1 MKLLEYQAKQVFGKY
16 GLPIPRGGVAGTP
29 EEAKGVASKIGGPV
43 AVKVQLPVG
52 GRGKSGGILFA
63 ETPDEAAETAGRL
76 LGSRLKDIEVRM
88 VLVEEKLSIKDEL
101 YLGITLDRRNRS
113 YVVLASTE
121 GGVDIEEVATKTPER
136 IVRHVIDP
144 LGGLRSYHARFVAK
158 RLGYSGREMNALTDL
173 ILRLYRV
180 AQETDAELTEIN
192 PLAATDSGFVAAD
205 ARLNVDNNAL
215 FRHPD
220 LAQMSQEAE
229 KSELSERER
238 KARSLGL
245 TYVELNGDIGIIGN
259 GAGLTM
265 ATIDTVTLHGGRPAN
280 FLDLGGGASS
290 EIIGTGVSY
299 VLSDFRVRALF
310 VNILGGITRC
320 DETARGVIE
329 AREKTG
335 SEKPIVVRMT
345 GTNEEEGRRLLKEA
359 GIDDLDTMEAAA
371 ERVVA
376 LARGR

>member
-29 EEAKGVASKIGGPV
+29 EEAKEVASKIGGPV
-43 AVKVQLPVG
+43 AVKAQLPVG

-63 ETPDEAAETAGRL
+63 KTPDDAAETARIL
-76 LGSRLKDIEVRM
+76 LGSRLKDIEVRR
-88 VLVEEKLSIKDEL
+88 VLVEEKLIIRDEL
-101 YLGITLDRRNRS
+101 YVGITLDRGNRS

-121 GGVDIEEVATKTPER
+121 GGVAIEEVASKTPER
-136 IVRHVIDP
+136 IVRHVVDP
-144 LGGLRSYHARFVAK
+144 LGGLRPYNARFVAK
-158 RLGYSGREMNALTDL
+158 RLGYSGRDMNALTDL

-192 PLAATDSGFVAAD
+192 PLAATDAGFVAAD

-229 KSELSERER
+229 EAELSERER
-238 KARSLGL
+238 EARGLGL
-245 TYVELNGDIGIIGN
+245 TYVELDGDIGVIGN

-265 ATIDTVTLHGGRPAN
+265 ATIDTVTLHGGKPAN
-280 FLDLGGGASS
+280 FLDLGGGASA
-290 EIIGTGVSY
+290 EMIGTGVSY
-299 VLSDFRVRALF
+299 VLSDPRVRALF

-335 SEKPIVVRMT
+335 SVKPIVVRMT

-359 GIDDLDTMEAAA
+359 GINALNTMEEAA

-376 LARGR
+376 LAGVR

>member
-29 EEAKGVASKIGGPV
+29 EEAKEVASKIGGPV
-43 AVKVQLPVG
+43 AVKAQLPVG

-63 ETPDEAAETAGRL
+63 KTPDEAAEKARIL

-88 VLVEEKLSIKDEL
+88 VLVEEKLIIRDEL
-101 YLGITLDRRNRS
+101 YLGITLDRGNRS

-121 GGVDIEEVATKTPER
+121 GGVAIEEVASKTPER
-136 IVRHVIDP
+136 IVRHVVDP
-144 LGGLRSYHARFVAK
+144 LGGLRPYHARFVAK
-158 RLGYSGREMNALTDL
+158 RLGYSGRDMNALTDL

-192 PLAATDSGFVAAD
+192 PLAATDAGFVAAD

-229 KSELSERER
+229 EAELSERER
-238 KARSLGL
+238 EARGLGL
-245 TYVELNGDIGIIGN
+245 TYVELDGDIGVIGN

-265 ATIDTVTLHGGRPAN
+265 ATIDTVTLHGGKPAN
-280 FLDLGGGASS
+280 FLDLGGGASA
-290 EIIGTGVSY
+290 EMIGTGVSY
-299 VLSDFRVRALF
+299 VLSDPRVRALF

-335 SEKPIVVRMT
+335 SVKPIVVRMT

-359 GIDDLDTMEAAA
+359 GINALNTMEEAA

-376 LARGR
+376 LAGVR

>member
-16 GLPIPRGGVAGTP
+16 GLPIPRGGVAETP
-29 EEAKGVASKIGGPV
+29 EEAKEAASKIGGPV
-43 AVKVQLPVG
+43 AVKAQLPVG

-63 ETPDEAAETAGRL
+63 ETPDEAAEMAGRL
-76 LGSRLKDIEVRM
+76 LGSRLKDIEVRR
-88 VLVEEKLSIKDEL
+88 VLVEEKLSIRNEL
-101 YLGITLDRRNRS
+101 YLGITLERGNRS

-121 GGVDIEEVATKTPER
+121 GGVDIEEVAVKTPER
-136 IVRHVIDP
+136 IVKHVVDP
-144 LGGLRSYHARFVAK
+144 LGGLRPYHARFVAK
-158 RLGYSGREMNALTDL
+158 RLGYSGRDMNALTDL

-215 FRHPD
+215 FRHTD

-229 KSELSERER
+229 EAELSEREWE
-238 KARSLGL
+238 ARGLGL
-245 TYVELNGDIGIIGN
+245 TYVELDGDIGVIGN

-265 ATIDTVTLHGGRPAN
+265 ATIDTVTLHGGKPAN
-280 FLDLGGGASS
+280 FLDLGGGASA
-290 EIIGTGVSY
+290 ELIGTGVSY
-299 VLSDFRVRALF
+299 ILSDPRVRALF

-320 DETARGVIE
+320 DETAQGVIE
-329 AREKTG
+329 ARKKTG

-345 GTNEEEGRRLLKEA
+345 GTNEEEGKRLLSEA
-359 GIDDLDTMEAAA
+359 GIDALDTMEEAA

-376 LARGR
+376 LAGGG

>member
-29 EEAKGVASKIGGPV
+29 EEAKEAASKIMGPV
-43 AVKVQLPVG
+43 AVKAQLPVG

-76 LGSRLKDIEVRM
+76 LGSRLKDIEVRR
-88 VLVEEKLSIKDEL
+88 VLVEEKLSIRDEL
-101 YLGITLDRRNRS
+101 YMGITLDRRNRS

-121 GGVDIEEVATKTPER
+121 GGVDIEEVAAKTPER
-136 IVRHVIDP
+136 IVRYVVDP
-144 LGGLRSYHARFVAK
+144 LGGLRPYHARWVAR
-158 RLGYSGREMNALTDL
+158 RLGYSGRDMNSLTDV

-180 AQETDAELTEIN
+180 AQEMDAELTEIN
-192 PLAATDSGFVAAD
+192 PLAATDYGFVAAD
-205 ARLNVDNNAL
+205 ARLNVDNNSL

-229 KSELSERER
+229 EAELSERER
-238 KARSLGL
+238 EARGLGL
-245 TYVELNGDIGIIGN
+245 TYIELDGDVGVIGN

-280 FLDLGGGASS
+280 FLDLGGGASAKM
-290 EIIGTGVSY
+290 IGTGVSY
-299 VLSDFRVRALF
+299 VLSDPRVRALF

-320 DETARGVIE
+320 DETALGVIE
-329 AREKTG
+329 ARERIG
-335 SEKPIVVRMT
+335 SGKPIVVRMT

-359 GIDDLDTMEAAA
+359 GIDALDTMEEAAG
-371 ERVVA
+371 RVVA
-376 LARGR
+376 LAGGR

>member
-1 MKLLEYQAKQVFGKY
+1 LKLLEYQAKQVFGKY
-16 GLPIPRGGVAGTP
+16 GLPIPRGGVAETP
-29 EEAKGVASKIGGPV
+29 EEAKEAASKIGGPV
-43 AVKVQLPVG
+43 AVKAQLPVG

-63 ETPDEAAETAGRL
+63 ETPDEAAEMAGRL
-76 LGSRLKDIEVRM
+76 LGSRLKDIEVRR
-88 VLVEEKLSIKDEL
+88 VLVEEKLSIRNEL
-101 YLGITLDRRNRS
+101 YLGITLERGNRS

-121 GGVDIEEVATKTPER
+121 GGVDIEEVAVKTPER
-136 IVRHVIDP
+136 IVKHVVDP
-144 LGGLRSYHARFVAK
+144 LGGLRPYHARFVAK
-158 RLGYSGREMNALTDL
+158 RLGYSGRDMNALTDL

-215 FRHPD
+215 FRHTD

-229 KSELSERER
+229 EAELSEREWE
-238 KARSLGL
+238 ARGLGL
-245 TYVELNGDIGIIGN
+245 TYVELDGDIGVIGN

-265 ATIDTVTLHGGRPAN
+265 ATIDTVTLHGGKPAN
-280 FLDLGGGASS
+280 FLDLGGGASA
-290 EIIGTGVSY
+290 ELIGTGVSY
-299 VLSDFRVRALF
+299 ILSDPRVRALF

-320 DETARGVIE
+320 DETAQGVIE
-329 AREKTG
+329 ARKKTG

-345 GTNEEEGRRLLKEA
+345 GTNEEEGKRLLSEA
-359 GIDDLDTMEAAA
+359 GIDALDTMEEAA

-376 LARGR
+376 LAGGG

>member
-1 MKLLEYQAKQVFGKY
+1 LKLLEYQAKQVFGKY
-16 GLPIPRGGVAGTP
+16 GLPIPRGSVAGTP
-29 EEAKGVASKIGGPV
+29 EEAKEAASKVGGPV
-43 AVKVQLPVG
+43 AVKAQLPVG

-63 ETPDEAAETAGRL
+63 ETPDEVAEMAGRL
-76 LGSRLKDIEVRM
+76 LGSRLKDIEVRR
-88 VLVEEKLSIKDEL
+88 VLVEEKLSIRNEL
-101 YLGITLDRRNRS
+101 YLGITLDRGNRS

-121 GGVDIEEVATKTPER
+121 GGIDIEEVAAKTPER
-136 IVRHVIDP
+136 IVRHVVDP
-144 LGGLRSYHARFVAK
+144 LGGLRPYHARWVAR
-158 RLGYSGREMNALTDL
+158 RLGYSGGDMNALTDV

-192 PLAATDSGFVAAD
+192 PLALTDAGFVAAD

-215 FRHPD
+215 FRHPE

-229 KSELSERER
+229 EAELSEREWE
-238 KARSLGL
+238 ARGLGL
-245 TYVELNGDIGIIGN
+245 TYVELDGDVGVIGN

-280 FLDLGGGASS
+280 FLDLGGGASA
-290 EIIGTGVSY
+290 ELIGTGVSY
-299 VLSDFRVRALF
+299 VLSDPRVRALF

-329 AREKTG
+329 ARERTG
-335 SEKPIVVRMT
+335 SGKPIVVRMT

-359 GIDDLDTMEAAA
+359 GIDALDTMEEAA

-376 LARGR
+376 LTGGR

>member
-16 GLPIPRGGVAGTP
+16 GLPIPRGGVAETP
-29 EEAKGVASKIGGPV
+29 EEAKEAASKIGGPV
-43 AVKVQLPVG
+43 AVKAQLPVG

-63 ETPDEAAETAGRL
+63 ETPDEAAEMAGRL
-76 LGSRLKDIEVRM
+76 LGSRLKDIEVRR
-88 VLVEEKLSIKDEL
+88 VLVEEKLSIRNEL
-101 YLGITLDRRNRS
+101 YLGITLERGNRS

-121 GGVDIEEVATKTPER
+121 GGVDIEEVAVKTPER
-136 IVRHVIDP
+136 IVKHVVDP
-144 LGGLRSYHARFVAK
+144 LGGLRPYHARFVAK
-158 RLGYSGREMNALTDL
+158 RLGYSGRDMNALTDL

-215 FRHPD
+215 FRHTD

-229 KSELSERER
+229 EAELSEREWE
-238 KARSLGL
+238 ARGLGL
-245 TYVELNGDIGIIGN
+245 TYVELDGDIGVIGN

-265 ATIDTVTLHGGRPAN
+265 ATIDTVTLHGGKPAN
-280 FLDLGGGASS
+280 FLDLGGGASA
-290 EIIGTGVSY
+290 ELIGTGVSY
-299 VLSDFRVRALF
+299 ILSDPRVRALF

-320 DETARGVIE
+320 DETAQGVIE
-329 AREKTG
+329 ARKKTG

-345 GTNEEEGRRLLKEA
+345 GTNEEEGKRLLKEA
-359 GIDDLDTMEAAA
+359 GIDALDTMEEAA

-376 LARGR
+376 LAGGR